1 MRIHGHTALVLL
13 IQILLLRSFIELAM
27 HVWFTCVDIR
37 NGSNDEL
44 PLSDNVNIVTAPMSM
59 EGTLVFLLQKLV
71 EKRREGHRPEE
82 LSVSDRCMMITLKC
96 T

>member
-1 MRIHGHTALVLL
+1 MLLVE
-13 IQILLLRSFIELAM
+13 ILLLLSFIELAM
-27 HVWFTCVDIR
+27 CVWFTCVDIR

-44 PLSDNVNIVTAPMSM
+44 PLSDNVNTVMPPMSM
-59 EGTLVFLLQKLV
+59 EGTLVFLLRKLV

-82 LSVSDRCMMITLKC
+82 LSVSDSCMVITLRC